1 MRAKFFCNNRVIL
14 SYYYKTMTR
23 RSKNRKPKDESIE
36 QKLAEVFAKSP
47 YQPFNVKQLAAKLG
61 VTDKEKRQHIH
72 AALEQMLASAILV
85 SANRGKYKLNP
96 IHLEADV
103 RKVIQGRISMKQT
116 GKAYLIPDNTEL
128 EDIFIAANNTGKALN
143 GDVVKVH
150 LFPSR
155 RGKRPEGRVVE
166 VVRRDKQRYVGTLRI
181 SRNIRYFT
189 FDDIGNSFSAMV
201 SGDNLRGAKDGQ
213 KVVAKLVEW
222 PDNMRNP
229 VVEITRVL
237 GYPGDNEVEMM
248 SILLDQNFTNE
259 FSAQVE
265 KEAEALPVEIPE
277 KELHARRDFRET
289 LTITIDPADAKDY
302 DDAISF
308 KDLGNGTFQVGVHI
322 ADVSYYVRPNTA
334 IDAEALNRA
343 TSVYLVD
350 RTIPMLPEKL
360 CNQVCSLRP
369 HEDKLCFSAV
379 FVLDGEAKILKQ
391 WIGRTVIHSD
401 RRFNYDEVQ
410 AIIESGEGEY
420 AAEIRQLDQLAKKM
434 RAQRY
439 EKGAINFG
447 SEEVKFVLDE
457 KGKPVDVY
465 IREEKDSNRLVE
477 EYMLLANKKVAEL
490 IGKVPQGAEAKPF
503 VYRVHDQPLED
514 KIGTFNNF
522 IGKFGYALQM
532 KSRKGLANSMN
543 RLFTEVEG
551 KGEQHLIEQLAIR
564 TMQRAVYST
573 DNIGHYGLGFKY
585 YTHFTSPI
593 RRYPDLMVHR
603 LLTRYMKGEPAADKT
618 LLEEKCKHS
627 SDMEQRAT
635 EAERTS
641 VKYMQAL
648 YLSDKVGQVFEGLVS
663 GVSKW
668 GIWVQLDGSKCE
680 GMVSVKTLND
690 DFYYLDE
697 ENYRYIGQ
705 RSGRIY
711 QLGGRAK
718 ITVRGVDLAK
728 KQIDFMFVND

>member
-1 MRAKFFCNNRVIL
+1 MA
-14 SYYYKTMTR
+14 R
-23 RSKNRKPKDESIE
+23 RSRKKKTEDISLE
-36 QKLAEVFAKSP
+36 QRLAEVFAKSP
-47 YQPFNVKQLAAKLG
+47 YQPFNSKQLAAKLG
-61 VTDKEKRQHIH
+61 ASEKEARHQISM
-72 AALEQMLASAILV
+72 ALEQMLASAILV
-85 SANRGKYKLNP
+85 SASRGKYKLNP
-96 IHLEADV
+96 IHMEADV
-103 RKVIQGRISMKQT
+103 QKIIQGKISMKQT
-116 GKAYLIPDNTEL
+116 GKAYLIPENPDL

-143 GDVVKVH
+143 GDIVKVH

-166 VVRRDKQRYVGTLRI
+166 VVKRDKQRYVGTLRI
-181 SRNIRYFT
+181 SKNVSYFV
-189 FDDIGNSFSAMV
+189 FDDIGNAFSAMV
-201 SGDNLRGAKDGQ
+201 SKENLKDAKDGQ
-213 KVVAKLVEW
+213 KVVVRLAEW
-222 PDNMRNP
+222 PDSMRNP
-229 VVEITRVL
+229 IVEVTQVL
-237 GYPGDNEVEMM
+237 GFPGDNEVEMM

-259 FSAQVE
+259 FSSQVE
-265 KEAEALPVEIPE
+265 KEAEELPVEIPE
-277 KELHARRDFRET
+277 KELLARRDFRNT
-289 LTITIDPADAKDY
+289 LTITIDPADAKDF

-308 KDLGNGTFQVGVHI
+308 KDLGNETYQVGVHI

-334 IDAEALNRA
+334 IDAEAAGRA

-360 CNQVCSLRP
+360 CNNVCSLRP
-369 HEDKLCFSAV
+369 NEDKLCFSAV
-379 FVLDGEAKILKQ
+379 FVLDKDAKILKQ
-391 WIGRTVIHSD
+391 WIGRTIIHSD

-410 AIIESGEGEY
+410 QIIESGEGEY
-420 AAEIRQLDQLAKKM
+420 VEEILMLDRLAKCL
-434 RAQRY
+434 RQTRY

-457 KGKPVDVY
+457 QGRPIDVY

-477 EYMLLANKKVAEL
+477 EYMLLANKKVAEFV
-490 IGKVPQGAEAKPF
+490 GKVAPNTEAKAF
-503 VYRVHDQPLED
+503 VYRVHDQPLDE

-522 IGKFGYALQM
+522 IGKFGYALQL

-543 RLFTEVEG
+543 QLFTEVEG

-564 TMQRAVYST
+564 TMQRAIYTT

-603 LLTRYMKGEPAADKT
+603 LLARYMNGKPSADKDA
-618 LLEEKCKHS
+618 LEEKCKHA

-635 EAERTS
+635 EAERNS
-641 VKYMQAL
+641 VKYKQAE
-648 YLSDKVGQVFEGLVS
+648 YLADKIGEVYEGIIS

-680 GMVSVKTLND
+680 GMVSVKSMND

-697 ENYRYIGQ
+697 ENYRFIGQ
-705 RSGRIY
+705 RSGRVY
-711 QLGGRAK
+711 QLGNRVK
-718 ITVRGVDLAK
+718 ISVRGVDLSR
-728 KQIDFMFVND
+728 KQIDFLFVDEAEQPR

>member
-1 MRAKFFCNNRVIL
+1 MA
-14 SYYYKTMTR
+14 R
-23 RSKNRKPKDESIE
+23 RSRKKKTEDISLE
-36 QKLAEVFAKSP
+36 QRLAEVFAKSP
-47 YQPFNVKQLAAKLG
+47 YQPFNSKQLAVKLG
-61 VTDKEKRQHIH
+61 ATEKEQKHQISM
-72 AALEQMLASAILV
+72 ALEQMLASAILV

-103 RKVIQGRISMKQT
+103 QKIIQGKISMKQT
-116 GKAYLIPDNTEL
+116 GKAYLIPENPDL

-143 GDVVKVH
+143 GDTVKVH

-155 RGKRPEGRVVE
+155 RGRRPEGRVVE
-166 VVRRDKQRYVGTLRI
+166 VVKRDKQRYVGMLRI
-181 SRNIRYFT
+181 SKNVSYFV
-189 FDDIGNSFSAMV
+189 FDDIGNAFSAMV
-201 SGDNLRGAKDGQ
+201 SKENLKDAKDGQ
-213 KVVAKLVEW
+213 KVVVRLAEW

-229 VVEITRVL
+229 IVEVTRIL
-237 GYPGDNEVEMM
+237 GFPGDNEVEMM

-259 FSAQVE
+259 FPKQVE
-265 KEAEALPVEIPE
+265 TEAEEIPVEIPE
-277 KELHARRDFRET
+277 KELQARRDFRDT
-289 LTITIDPADAKDY
+289 LTITIDPADAKDF

-308 KDLGNGTFQVGVHI
+308 RDLGNGAYQVGVHI
-322 ADVSYYVRPNTA
+322 ADVSYYVRPGTA
-334 IDAEALNRA
+334 IDAEAAERA

-360 CNQVCSLRP
+360 CNNVCSLRP
-369 HEDKLCFSAV
+369 DEDKLCFSAV
-379 FVLDGEAKILKQ
+379 FVLDEQAKILKQ
-391 WIGRTVIHSD
+391 WIGRSVIHSD

-410 AIIESGEGEY
+410 QVIETGEGEY
-420 AAEIRQLDQLAKKM
+420 KDEILTLDRLAKCL
-434 RAQRY
+434 RRSRY

-457 KGKPVDVY
+457 KGHPVDVY

-477 EYMLLANKKVAEL
+477 EYMLLANRKVAEFV
-490 IGKVPQGAEAKPF
+490 GKVAPNAEAKTF
-503 VYRVHDQPLED
+503 VYRVHDQPLEE

-522 IGKFGYALQM
+522 IGKFGYALQL

-543 RLFTEVEG
+543 QLFTEVEG

-564 TMQRAVYST
+564 TMQRAVYTT

-603 LLTRYMKGEPAADKT
+603 LLSRYMDGRPSADKAA
-618 LLEEKCKHS
+618 LEEKCRHA

-635 EAERTS
+635 EAERNS
-641 VKYMQAL
+641 VKYKQAE
-648 YLSDKVGQVFEGLVS
+648 YLADKVGEVYEGIIS

-680 GMVSVKTLND
+680 GMVSVKSMND

-697 ENYRYIGQ
+697 ENYRFIGQ
-705 RSGRIY
+705 RSGRVY
-711 QLGGRAK
+711 QLGSRVK
-718 ITVRGVDLAK
+718 ISVKGVDLGR
-728 KQIDFMFVND
+728 KQIDFLFVDESGQPR

>member
-1 MRAKFFCNNRVIL
+1 MA
-14 SYYYKTMTR
+14 R
-23 RSKNRKPKDESIE
+23 RSRKKKTEDISLE
-36 QKLAEVFAKSP
+36 QRLAEVFAKSP
-47 YQPFNVKQLAAKLG
+47 YQPFNSKQLAAKLG
-61 VTDKEKRQHIH
+61 ATEKEQKHQISI
-72 AALEQMLASAILV
+72 ALEQMLASAILV
-85 SANRGKYKLNP
+85 SASRGKYKLNP

-103 RKVIQGRISMKQT
+103 QKIIRGKISMKQT
-116 GKAYLIPDNTEL
+116 GKAYLIPENPDL

-143 GDVVKVH
+143 GDTVKVH

-155 RGKRPEGRVVE
+155 RGRRPEGRVVE
-166 VVRRDKQRYVGTLRI
+166 VVKRDKQRYVGTLRI
-181 SRNIRYFT
+181 SKNVSYFV
-189 FDDIGNSFSAMV
+189 FDDIGIAFSAMV
-201 SGDNLRGAKDGQ
+201 SKENLKDAKDGQ
-213 KVVAKLVEW
+213 KVVVRLAEW
-222 PDNMRNP
+222 PDSMRNP
-229 VVEITRVL
+229 IVEVTRIL
-237 GYPGDNEVEMM
+237 GFPGDNEVEMM

-259 FSAQVE
+259 FPRQVE
-265 KEAEALPVEIPE
+265 TEAEEIPVEIPE
-277 KELHARRDFRET
+277 KELQARRDFRDT
-289 LTITIDPADAKDY
+289 LTITIDPADAKDF

-308 KDLGNGTFQVGVHI
+308 RDLGNGTYQVGVHI
-322 ADVSYYVRPNTA
+322 ADVSYYVRPGTA
-334 IDAEALNRA
+334 IDAEAAERA

-360 CNQVCSLRP
+360 CNNVCSLRP
-369 HEDKLCFSAV
+369 DEDKLCFSAV
-379 FVLDGEAKILKQ
+379 FVLDEQARILKQ
-391 WIGRTVIHSD
+391 WIGRSVIHSD

-410 AIIESGEGEY
+410 QIIETGEGEY
-420 AAEIRQLDQLAKKM
+420 KDEILALDRLAKCLRKS
-434 RAQRY
+434 RY

-457 KGKPVDVY
+457 KGHPVDVY

-477 EYMLLANKKVAEL
+477 EYMLLANRKVAEFV
-490 IGKVPQGAEAKPF
+490 GKVAPNAEAKTF
-503 VYRVHDQPLED
+503 VYRVHDQPLEE

-532 KSRKGLANSMN
+532 KSRKGLATSMN

-564 TMQRAVYST
+564 TMQRAVYTT

-603 LLTRYMKGEPAADKT
+603 LLTRYMDGRPSADKAA
-618 LLEEKCKHS
+618 LEEKCRHA

-635 EAERTS
+635 EAERNS
-641 VKYMQAL
+641 VKYKQAE
-648 YLSDKVGQVFEGLVS
+648 YLADKVGEVYEGIIS

-680 GMVSVKTLND
+680 GMVSVKSMND

-697 ENYRYIGQ
+697 ENYRFIGQ
-705 RSGRIY
+705 RSGRVY
-711 QLGGRAK
+711 QLGSRAK
-718 ITVRGVDLAK
+718 ISVKGVDLGR
-728 KQIDFMFVND
+728 KQIDFLFVDGAGQQH